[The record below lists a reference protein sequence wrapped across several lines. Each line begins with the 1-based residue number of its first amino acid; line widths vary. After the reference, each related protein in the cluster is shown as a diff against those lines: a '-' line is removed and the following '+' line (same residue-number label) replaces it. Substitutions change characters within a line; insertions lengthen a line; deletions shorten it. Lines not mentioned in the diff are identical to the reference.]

1 MTTNIETK
9 ITEFENFI
17 RISGGGQQNNPSS
30 LNQRRNSSRRGSEV
44 LDGDEKMKL
53 LQSDLENQKAIVD
66 QLQKSFSQVVSSSQ
80 NQAQKLTRRLS
91 NIQ

>member
-17 RISGGGQQNNPSS
+17 RISGGGQQNQLPN
-30 LNQRRNSSRRGSEV
+30 NQRRNSTRRGSDIQ
-44 LDGDEKMKL
+44 LDGDERMKL

-66 QLQKSFSQVVSSSQ
+66 HLQKSFSQVVSTSQ
-80 NQAQKLTRRLS
+80 NQA
-91 NIQ
+91 